1 MGVAVPKGQQFAGQG
16 AVLAAAVLW
25 STSGLFIR
33 LVDWHP
39 VVIAGTRGFVAA
51 LFLLAVRFL
60 FPVSKNAA
68 GKNFTFP
75 FWASAFAH
83 AFMVITFVTANT
95 LTDAANAVLL
105 QYSSPIW
112 TALLAWWV
120 IKEKP
125 RWEHWGA
132 LVLVIGGLIIFFRDG
147 LGSGAL
153 AGDALGA
160 ISGVFIAIHVVF
172 LRMSKDGNPRDVLLA
187 SHIIAAVISIP
198 FIFLHPPELTASS
211 VMPILFMG
219 LIQQGAASLLFAYGI
234 KHLSAIQAMLTST
247 IEPLCNPVWV
257 LLVLGEKPSVSA
269 IIGGSLILAAVLASS
284 IIGNQRKQRKQRER
298 EINRRRLE

>member
-1 MGVAVPKGQQFAGQG
+1 MSFTVPKGHPFAGQG
-16 AVLAAAVLW
+16 AVLAAAILW

-33 LVDWHP
+33 LLDWHP

-51 LFLLAVRFL
+51 VFLIVIRLL
-60 FPVSKNAA
+60 FPVPKNTA
-68 GKNFTFP
+68 GKNFTFS
-75 FWASAFAH
+75 FWASAIAH
-83 AFMVITFVTANT
+83 AFMVITFVSANT
-95 LTDAANAVLL
+95 LTAAANAVLL

-112 TALLAWWV
+112 TALLAWWI

-132 LVLVIGGLIIFFRDG
+132 LVLVIGGLLIFFRDS

-153 AGDALGA
+153 TGDALGA
-160 ISGVFIAIHVVF
+160 VSGVFIAIHVVF
-172 LRMSKDGNPRDVLLA
+172 LRMTKDGNPRDVLLA
-187 SHIIAAVISIP
+187 AHIIAAVISIP
-198 FIFLHPPELTASS
+198 FLFLHPPELTASS

-257 LLVLGEKPSVSA
+257 FLFLAEMPSVSA
-269 IIGGSLILAAVLASS
+269 IIGGALILIAVVFSS
-284 IIGNQRKQRKQRER
+284 LIGNQRKQRELNNK
-298 EINRRRLE
+298 RLE

>member
-1 MGVAVPKGQQFAGQG
+1 MSFTVPKGHPFAGQG
-16 AVLAAAVLW
+16 AVLAAAILW

-33 LVDWHP
+33 LLDWHP

-51 LFLLAVRFL
+51 VFLIVIRLL
-60 FPVSKNAA
+60 FPVPKNTA
-68 GKNFTFP
+68 GKNFTFS
-75 FWASAFAH
+75 FWASAIAH
-83 AFMVITFVTANT
+83 AFMVITFVSANT
-95 LTDAANAVLL
+95 LTAAANAVLL

-112 TALLAWWV
+112 TALLAWWI

-132 LVLVIGGLIIFFRDG
+132 LVLVIGGLLIFFRDS

-153 AGDALGA
+153 TGDALGV

-172 LRMSKDGNPRDVLLA
+172 LRKTKDGNPRDVLLA
-187 SHIIAAVISIP
+187 AHIIAAVISIP
-198 FIFLHPPELTASS
+198 FLFLHPPELTASS

-257 LLVLGEKPSVSA
+257 FLFLAEMPSVSA
-269 IIGGSLILAAVLASS
+269 IIGGALILIAVVFSS
-284 IIGNQRKQRKQRER
+284 LIGNQRKQRELNNK
-298 EINRRRLE
+298 RLE